1 MYQILLLNLKVLL
14 ASPVLVYH
22 LFRSLNES
30 DPDNCNYWT
39 KCGRVLLTEK
49 CITNGKELSDLHINA
64 FQSIA
69 RREFPQVGGLH
80 NTLVLHKMSL
90 TDEEG
95 FEQFI
100 QIFPIKERSHWATLQ
115 IVGTEIQLYDSLFTS
130 ASDET
135 LQLIAQLVKTKNNS
149 ININVTNIQ

>member
-1 MYQILLLNLKVLL
+1 MGRILL
-14 ASPVLVYH
+14 
-22 LFRSLNES
+22 
-30 DPDNCNYWT
+30 T
-39 KCGRVLLTEK
+39 KK
-49 CITNGKELSDLHINA
+49 DKQCILNGKELSNLHIIA

-90 TDEEG
+90 TDKEG

-100 QIFPIKERSHWATLQ
+100 QILHIKERSHWATLQ
-115 IVGTEIQLYDSLFTS
+115 LVGTEIQLYDSLFTS

-149 ININVTNIQ
+149 IEMMKPLCKA

>member
-1 MYQILLLNLKVLL
+1 
-14 ASPVLVYH
+14 
-22 LFRSLNES
+22 
-30 DPDNCNYWT
+30 
-39 KCGRVLLTEK
+39 
-49 CITNGKELSDLHINA
+49 
-64 FQSIA
+64 
-69 RREFPQVGGLH
+69 
-80 NTLVLHKMSL
+80 MSL

-100 QIFPIKERSHWATLQ
+100 QILHIKERSHWATLQ

-149 ININVTNIQ
+149 IDINVMNIQKQAGTVDCAIYAIATVTATFLLLGHDPTSTYCT